1 MNSWSRYA
9 VLIWVALSAN
19 GVSAGAALA
28 ASPASGVFLGNFEST
43 CGAGSF
49 ALIAATGTAEGVFLA
64 IRNDSATHRLENL
77 AVNEDNELEIL
88 SLFNS
93 NTSIS
98 GKISRTEFSGIIKGG
113 NCSGTIS
120 GLTRGS
126 MGSETVAGYYSDPIT
141 VTRFGLGCN
150 LFGCRIVPFESFP
163 AHMSLIM
170 AEDLSGYVLFQS
182 SRPRLLLSDGGS
194 LSFEFNNSLSQFR
207 MACIPNV
214 RCDLLNDDIFGWIAC
229 PSPGCLRTNLG
240 LREPSF
246 SARYSVDLNANDF
259 VSANP
264 GNINRDQVLPR
275 VPPVA
280 VNDIYIGLA
289 NRSLT
294 VSAAEGVLANDSNP
308 EGDPLTALLI
318 TSPTQGN
325 VSLSA
330 SGAFTYTPN
339 QKFVGVDSF
348 TYRAH
353 AGFAQSNVATVTI
366 TVEPVKA
373 MPWLGLLLLD
383 D

>member
-28 ASPASGVFLGNFEST
+28 ASPTSGVFLGNFEST

-77 AVNEDNELEIL
+77 AVNEDNELEIP

-98 GKISRTEFSGIIKGG
+98 GKISRTEFSGIIEGG
-113 NCSGTIS
+113 SCSGTIS

-141 VTRFGLGCN
+141 VTHFRFQCN
-150 LFGCRIVPFESFP
+150 IFVCRFVEFESFP

-182 SRPRLLLSDGGS
+182 SRPGLLLSDGGP
-194 LSFEFNNSLSQFR
+194 LPFEFNSFLSQFR
-207 MACIPNV
+207 MACSPNV
-214 RCDLLNDDIFGWIAC
+214 NCNLLNDDISGQILC

-240 LREPSF
+240 LREPNF
-246 SARYSVDLNANDF
+246 AVRYSVNLDANNF
-259 VSANP
+259 LSANP
-264 GNINRDQVLPR
+264 ALPRDQALPR

-280 VNDIYIGLA
+280 V
-289 NRSLT
+289 
-294 VSAAEGVLANDSNP
+294 
-308 EGDPLTALLI
+308 
-318 TSPTQGN
+318 
-325 VSLSA
+325 
-330 SGAFTYTPN
+330 
-339 QKFVGVDSF
+339 
-348 TYRAH
+348 
-353 AGFAQSNVATVTI
+353 
-366 TVEPVKA
+366 KA
-373 MPWLGLLLLD
+373 MPWLQLLLLD